1 MWAYFRKFLLICV
14 QLVITFLKYQSMG
27 ARFFSILSLRRTLII
42 FVSSFVLY
50 SCSTDEDISPG
61 VIPES
66 KEVRFFSSINET
78 PRVGT
83 RMMNSAWD
91 SGDNIGIYM
100 KENGKELSNTTI
112 LSEADNIEYIT
123 RRGDGVFT
131 AADETQTIFFPEDG
145 NKVDFI
151 AYYPYQANV
160 SNFKYPIDVSDQSSQ
175 SAIDLL
181 YSNNSVGLSTESQ
194 QANLNFNHM
203 LSKINFNFTE
213 GEGVTDLS
221 GLKVTIKS
229 MPTLAT
235 FDLAKGTMD
244 VDLTSVKNIEVKM
257 SNEGKIGEAVLIP
270 IGTKSIEVT
279 FSSEGNA
286 YTHTFSNL
294 ELKSGVKHSYN
305 ITIKDSGTSVVPEP
319 EYAMWTETPLFKA
332 QANLQYNNYSM
343 NGTTSTTG
351 YVSGERNFSM
361 LYDKDN
367 RVALWVAYPLH
378 KSHIGDVSRTNAWAY
393 DPTIEQMFQPNL
405 TKSWPGSG
413 YDRGHQI
420 PSGDR
425 TNTKTANRMTFYY
438 SNMAHQQSQFNQ
450 LMWADL
456 ENKIRSWCGYG
467 TDTVFMVTGVILST
481 QEDPIIKYTKD
492 NSSRDCASPQY
503 FYKAMAK
510 KSGSTFQ
517 TIGFRIPNE
526 RPSDRDYDKHRITVA
541 ELEQETGFTFFPSID
556 DAAKK
561 EIGSIFN

>member
-1 MWAYFRKFLLICV
+1 
-14 QLVITFLKYQSMG
+14 MG

-42 FVSSFVLY
+42 LVSSFVLY

-61 VIPES
+61 VTPDS

-112 LSEADNIEYIT
+112 VSQADNIEYMT

-160 SNFKYPIDVSDQSSQ
+160 SNFKYPIDVSNQSSQ

-181 YSNNSVGLSTESQ
+181 YSNNSVGLSIESQ

-203 LSKINFNFTE
+203 LSKINFNFTA
-213 GEGVTDLS
+213 GEGVADLS
-221 GLKVTIKS
+221 ELKVTIKS

-279 FSSEGNA
+279 FSSGENA

-294 ELKSGVKHSYN
+294 ELRSGVKHSYN

-378 KSHIGDVSRTNAWAY
+378 KSHIGDSGRTEDWQY
-393 DPTIEQMFQPNL
+393 DPTISEIYQPYL
-405 TKSWPGSG
+405 KKSWPGSG

-425 TNTKTANRMTFYY
+425 TLTKTANRMTFYY

-450 LMWADL
+450 NIWQKL
-456 ENKIRSWCGYG
+456 ENKIRTWCGYG
-467 TDTVFMVTGVILST
+467 TDTLFMVTGVILST
-481 QEDPIIKYTKD
+481 QENPTIKYIKD
-492 NSSRDCASPQY
+492 NSNRDCASPQY
-503 FYKAMAK
+503 FYKVMAK
-510 KSGSTFQ
+510 KSGSKYY
-517 TIGFRIPNE
+517 TIGYKMPNNGSIASQPYDNFRT
-526 RPSDRDYDKHRITVA
+526 TVA
-541 ELEQETGFTFFPSID
+541 TLEQETGFTFFPSID